1 FMNNDNDNLDKY
13 IRKVF
18 RISLILLFSIA
29 ILINLAIFSP
39 LVRSVNA
46 SIIVISTFAGGLF
59 SGMVILSYCVLD
71 VIRTKKP

>member
-1 FMNNDNDNLDKY
+1 MNNDNDNLDKY

-39 LVRSVNA
+39 LVRSVKRLLLLYLHLLVVFSA
-46 SIIVISTFAGGLF
+46 EWLF
-59 SGMVILSYCVLD
+59 SVIVCL
-71 VIRTKKP
+71 T